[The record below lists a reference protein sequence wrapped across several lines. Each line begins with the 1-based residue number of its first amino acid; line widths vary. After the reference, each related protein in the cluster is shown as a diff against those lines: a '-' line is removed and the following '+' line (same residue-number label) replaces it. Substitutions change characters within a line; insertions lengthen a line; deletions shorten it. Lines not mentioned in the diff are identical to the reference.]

1 VHPANPTG
9 LPEDQMPLGFKREN
23 LDFNNI
29 LKSMG
34 VNSLNKLMGLPSSSE
49 DESKRKKKEEVKE
62 MPLPKQSTT

>member
-1 VHPANPTG
+1 
-9 LPEDQMPLGFKREN
+9 MPLGFKREN

-49 DESKRKKKEEVKE
+49 DESKKKREEIKKEEEPPVK
-62 MPLPKQSTT
+62 